1 VNSIEHGCNTLN
13 GWISSG
19 GCFGAGFWETLRERG
34 LMAVLGMAWMT
45 FEALADHAA

>member
-1 VNSIEHGCNTLN
+1 MAASLN

-19 GCFGAGFWETLRERG
+19 GCFGVDFWETLRERG
-34 LMAVLGMAWMT
+34 LMPVLGMAWMT